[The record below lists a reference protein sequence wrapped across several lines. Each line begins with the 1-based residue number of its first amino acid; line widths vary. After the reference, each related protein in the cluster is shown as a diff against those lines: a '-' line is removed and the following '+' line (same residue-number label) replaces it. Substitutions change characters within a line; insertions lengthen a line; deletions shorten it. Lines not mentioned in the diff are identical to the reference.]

1 MNMLKDKNVLLGVC
15 GGIAAYKAVEAAS
28 RLRKAGASV
37 HVLMTEEA
45 AKFVTPLTFQ
55 EISGNPVSVSMW
67 EKVTNWNVEHIALA
81 NLADVVLI
89 APATANV
96 IGKIACGIADDM
108 MTTVIMATKAPV
120 YVAPAMNTNMYT
132 NPITQRNIDTLRRY
146 GYHIIEPASGHLAC
160 GTSGVGRLPEAVELA
175 EIIKNHFEPPKQQSL
190 TGKKVVISAA
200 GTREP
205 IDPVRYITNA
215 SSGKMGYAIAE
226 EAAARGADVVLVSGI
241 TSLPAPADSRIK
253 LLKAESARD
262 MQRLVEANFTDC
274 DIAIMAAAVSDY
286 RVKDVSVQKI
296 KKNDE
301 TMTLELVKNPDILK
315 GLGEKKTDRQFLVGF
330 AAETQNVL
338 EYAKGKLKRKN
349 LDMIVANDVSQ
360 VNAGFNVDTN
370 IAKIITRDGQVRQ
383 APLMKKTELAQ
394 LIFDIIEAK
403 IEAKTAGQSSS
414 VK

>member
-1 MNMLKDKNVLLGVC
+1 MLKDKNVLLGVC

-55 EISGNPVSVSMW
+55 EISGNPVNVSMW

-120 YVAPAMNTNMYT
+120 YIAPAMNTNMYT
-132 NPITQRNIDTLRRY
+132 NPITQRNINTLRRY
-146 GYHIIEPASGHLAC
+146 GYRIIEPASGHLAC
-160 GTSGVGRLPEAVELA
+160 GTSGVGRLPEAAELA
-175 EIIKNHFEPPKQQSL
+175 EIIKNHFEPHKKQSL
-190 TGKKVVISAA
+190 AGKKVVISAA

-241 TSLPAPADSRIK
+241 TSLPAPANSRIK

-262 MQRLVEANFTDC
+262 MQRLVEADFADC

-286 RVKDVSVQKI
+286 RVKEVSVQKI

-338 EYAKGKLKRKN
+338 EYAKGKLARKN

-360 VNAGFNVDTN
+360 ANAGFNVDTN

-394 LIFDIIEAK
+394 LIFDIIEAE
-403 IEAKTAGQSSS
+403 IEAKTAE
-414 VK
+414 

>member
-1 MNMLKDKNVLLGVC
+1 MLKDKNVLLGVC

>member
-1 MNMLKDKNVLLGVC
+1 MLKDKNVLLGVC

-55 EISGNPVSVSMW
+55 EISGNPVNVSMW

-132 NPITQRNIDTLRRY
+132 NPITQRNIETLRRY

-175 EIIKNHFEPPKQQSL
+175 EIIKKHFEPQKKQSL
-190 TGKKVVISAA
+190 DGKKVVISAA

-241 TSLPAPADSRIK
+241 TSLPAPANSRIK

-286 RVKDVSVQKI
+286 RVKEVSVQKI

-338 EYAKGKLKRKN
+338 VYAKGKLKRKN

-360 VNAGFNVDTN
+360 ANAGFNVDTN

-394 LIFDIIEAK
+394 LIFDIIESK
-403 IEAKTAGQSSS
+403 IEAKTAE
-414 VK
+414 

>member
-1 MNMLKDKNVLLGVC
+1 MLKDKNVLLGVC

-55 EISGNPVSVSMW
+55 EISGNPVNVSMW

-160 GTSGVGRLPEAVELA
+160 GTSGLGRLPEAADLA
-175 EIIKNHFEPPKQQSL
+175 EIIKHHFEPQKKQSL
-190 TGKKVVISAA
+190 AGRKVVISAA

-226 EAAARGADVVLVSGI
+226 EAAARGADVVLVSGL
-241 TSLPAPADSRIK
+241 TSLPAPASSRIK

-262 MQRLVEANFTDC
+262 MQHLVEANFTGC

-360 VNAGFNVDTN
+360 ANAGFNVDTN

-403 IEAKTAGQSSS
+403 IESKTAGQNNFA
-414 VK
+414 K